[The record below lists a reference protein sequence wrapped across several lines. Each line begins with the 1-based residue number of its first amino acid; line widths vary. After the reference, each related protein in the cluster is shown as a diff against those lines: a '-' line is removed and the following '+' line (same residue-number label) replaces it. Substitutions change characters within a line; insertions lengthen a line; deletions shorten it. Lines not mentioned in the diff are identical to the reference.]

1 MYTKCDI
8 YSQKL
13 ENQRRGEKGNITMCV
28 MDTIDRVILYQSY
41 IRTRA
46 FCQYYQGTIS

>member
-1 MYTKCDI
+1 
-8 YSQKL
+8 
-13 ENQRRGEKGNITMCV
+13 MCV

-46 FCQYYQGTIS
+46 FCQILSGYNFIIIKSCLSLIQNIS